1 MVPVLQRALPIVGSA
16 LGRKLGVQV
25 EVSGQRACTDG
36 QRILI
41 PAFDPKCSEQEAK
54 VWGFLSHEAAH
65 VRYTDF
71 GLDQSGSP
79 LRHRLTNLLED
90 IRIEGAISREY
101 PGTAFSL
108 SEVVRQ
114 LVAEGRL
121 SAPTVNDPPV
131 KVLHDGLLM
140 KLRYE
145 ILKQNALEQ
154 NAHAAN
160 QVMKQCFSKAL
171 LNDLNTLLAEVQNLQ
186 STKEVQSL
194 ADQIIDLFKKRGDT
208 TRTKESS
215 PESEDAQQN
224 AHKGESQEEKSE
236 HSPCKNSDSSDAQG
250 ETVDSKPTQENQN
263 QSGQSEGVS
272 GKTETPELTEAGNE
286 CLVLKSILESTESDW
301 PEDTFQAVAQDLES
315 WSLQQGNGCS
325 GISTTPEVGKVAA
338 SEADKQAGQILLN
351 KVKLESSRLAA
362 QLTGLVQA
370 KTLAHNRTGKHG
382 AKLDG
387 RRLHRAALND
397 GRVFKQRSAVLAINA
412 AVHISLDISASMGP
426 RMELAR
432 EAVLA
437 SVIALKQINGV
448 TVSASAY
455 PGDFDNGVFEI
466 LTQSDSAQKTA
477 SVLTALN
484 SHDSTPMA
492 TGLWHS
498 VHQVL
503 QVKTER
509 RLILMITDGGP
520 DRDHHNPVLE
530 LVKRCE
536 KSGIEVI
543 GLGISVTAVEKLFSQ
558 SVVISQLDQ
567 LKSSLFGLTQHWLI
581 G

>member
-1 MVPVLQRALPIVGSA
+1 M
-16 LGRKLGVQV
+16 
-25 EVSGQRACTDG
+25 
-36 QRILI
+36 
-41 PAFDPKCSEQEAK
+41 
-54 VWGFLSHEAAH
+54 
-65 VRYTDF
+65 
-71 GLDQSGSP
+71 
-79 LRHRLTNLLED
+79 
-90 IRIEGAISREY
+90 
-101 PGTAFSL
+101 
-108 SEVVRQ
+108 
-114 LVAEGRL
+114 AEGRL

-131 KVLHDGLLM
+131 KVLHDGLLL

-145 ILKQNALEQ
+145 ILKQTALKQ
-154 NAHAAN
+154 NANTAN

-171 LNDLNTLLAEVQNLQ
+171 LNDLNTLLAEVPSLQ
-186 STKEVQSL
+186 STKEAQSL
-194 ADQIIDLFKKRGDT
+194 ADQIIGLFQKRGDKT
-208 TRTKESS
+208 NSESS
-215 PESEDAQQN
+215 TESEDTQQDASPDN
-224 AHKGESQEEKSE
+224 GEEEKSE
-236 HSPCKNSDSSDAQG
+236 HSPCENSDSSDAQG
-250 ETVDSKPTQENQN
+250 ETIDSKSTQENQN

-301 PEDTFQAVAQDLES
+301 PEDAFQAVAQELES
-315 WSLQQGNGCS
+315 WSLQQGSGCS
-325 GISTTPEVGKVAA
+325 GISTTPEVGKVTV
-338 SEADKQAGQILLN
+338 SEADKQAGQMLLE

-370 KTLAHNRTGKHG
+370 KTLAHNRTGKRG

-397 GRVFKQRSAVLAINA
+397 GRVFKQRSETLAINA

-437 SVIALKQINGV
+437 LVIALKQINGV

-455 PGDFDNGVFEI
+455 PGNADNEVFEI
-466 LTQSDSAQKTA
+466 LTQGDSVQKTA

-503 QVKTER
+503 QAKTER

-536 KSGIEVI
+536 KSEIEVI
-543 GLGISVTAVEKLFSQ
+543 GLGIAVAAVEKLFSQ

>member
-36 QRILI
+36 ERILI
-41 PAFDPKCSEQEAK
+41 PAFDPECPEQEAK

-90 IRIEGAISREY
+90 VRIEKAISREY

-171 LNDLNTLLAEVQNLQ
+171 LNGLNTLLAEVQNLQ

-208 TRTKESS
+208 PRTKESS

-224 AHKGESQEEKSE
+224 ENEEEKSQHPQSE
-236 HSPCKNSDSSDAQG
+236 NSDSSDAQG

-272 GKTETPELTEAGNE
+272 GKTETPESTNAENE

-301 PEDTFQAVAQDLES
+301 PDDAFKAVAQDLES

-325 GISTTPEVGKVAA
+325 GISTTPEVGKITV
-338 SEADKQAGQILLN
+338 SEADKQAGQVLLN

-387 RRLHRAALND
+387 RRLHRAVLND
-397 GRVFKQRSAVLAINA
+397 GRVFKQRSETLATNA
-412 AVHISLDISASMGP
+412 TVHISLDISASMGP

-437 SVIALKQINGV
+437 LVIALKQINGV
-448 TVSASAY
+448 KITVSAY
-455 PGDFDNGVFEI
+455 PGDKDDHVYTIIHGNEPLLHTAAI
-466 LTQSDSAQKTA
+466 LSMID
-477 SVLTALN
+477 

-492 TGLWHS
+492 TGLWHA
-498 VHQVL
+498 VHEVL
-503 QVKTER
+503 KAKVER

-520 DRDHHNPVLE
+520 DLSHQGPVLD
-530 LVKRCE
+530 LIKRCDV
-536 KSGIEVI
+536 SGIDVI
-543 GLGISVTAVEKLFSQ
+543 GVGIASSFISKIFSKHIQISDVE
-558 SVVISQLDQ
+558 Q
-567 LKSSLFGLTQHWLI
+567 LKSQVLALLGIWFI
-581 G
+581 F